1 MSDDNKIIIVPC
13 SGIGKTYGTVSREAA
28 YDLTEDLRPDDTQL
42 VALSMLVLGDE
53 GARAAVD
60 GSQAIT
66 IDGCKLACAT
76 KMVRDSG
83 GTVAKDY
90 AVLDAYRRHK
100 AFKPAGIAELNEG
113 GMQLAHALAEEI
125 AAEID
130 MMKGSQ
136 STDFADSSIKSAKSV
151 DTTSGEADHA

>member
-1 MSDDNKIIIVPC
+1 MSGDKKIIIVPC
-13 SGIGKTYGTVSREAA
+13 SGIGKTYGTVTREAA

-60 GSQAIT
+60 GSQAIA
-66 IDGCKLACAT
+66 IDGCKLACAS
-76 KMVRDSG
+76 KMVRQSG
-83 GTVAKDY
+83 GTVAKEY

-113 GMQLAHALAEEI
+113 GIQLAHALADEI

-130 MMKGSQ
+130 LMKGSQ
-136 STDFADSSIKSAKSV
+136 STDFADSSTQSAKTV
-151 DTTSGEADHA
+151 DTTSGEANNA

>member
-1 MSDDNKIIIVPC
+1 MSGDKKIIIVPC
-13 SGIGKTYGTVSREAA
+13 SGIGKTYGTVTREAA

-42 VALSMLVLGDE
+42 VTLSMLVLGDE

-60 GSQAIT
+60 GSQAIA
-66 IDGCKLACAT
+66 IDGCKLACAS
-76 KMVRDSG
+76 KMVRQSG
-83 GTVAKDY
+83 GTVAKEY

-113 GMQLAHALAEEI
+113 GIQLAHALADEI

-130 MMKGSQ
+130 LMKGSQ
-136 STDFADSSIKSAKSV
+136 STDFADSSTQSAKTV
-151 DTTSGEADHA
+151 DTTSGEANNA

>member
-13 SGIGKTYGTVSREAA
+13 SGIGKTYGTVTREAA

-42 VALSMLVLGDE
+42 VTLSMLVLGDE

-60 GSQAIT
+60 GSQAIA
-66 IDGCKLACAT
+66 IDGCKLACAS
-76 KMVRDSG
+76 KMVRQSG
-83 GTVAKDY
+83 GTVAKEY

-113 GMQLAHALAEEI
+113 GIQLAHALADEI

-130 MMKGSQ
+130 LMKGSQ
-136 STDFADSSIKSAKSV
+136 STDFADSSTQSAKTV
-151 DTTSGEADHA
+151 DTTSGEANNA

>member
-28 YDLTEDLRPDDTQL
+28 YDVVEDLRPDDTQL

-83 GTVAKDY
+83 GTVAKEY
-90 AVLDAYRRHK
+90 AVLDAYRRNK

-113 GMQLAHALAEEI
+113 GIQLAHALAEEI

-130 MMKGSQ
+130 LMKGSQ
-136 STDFADSSIKSAKSV
+136 PTDFADSSIKSAKSV
-151 DTTSGEADHA
+151 DPLSGETDHA

>member
-1 MSDDNKIIIVPC
+1 MSGDKKIIIVPC
-13 SGIGKTYGTVSREAA
+13 SGIGKTYGTVTREAA

-42 VALSMLVLGDE
+42 VALSMLVMGDE

-60 GSQAIT
+60 GSQAIA
-66 IDGCKLACAT
+66 IDGCKLACAS
-76 KMVRDSG
+76 KMVRQSG
-83 GTVAKDY
+83 GTVAKEY

-113 GMQLAHALAEEI
+113 GIQLAHALADEI

-130 MMKGSQ
+130 LMKGSQ
-136 STDFADSSIKSAKSV
+136 STDFADSSTQSAKSV
-151 DTTSGEADHA
+151 DTTSGEANNA

>member
-1 MSDDNKIIIVPC
+1 MNDEKKIVIVPC
-13 SGIGKTYGTVSREAA
+13 SGIGKTYGTVTREAA

-42 VALSMLVLGDE
+42 VTLSMLVLGDE

-60 GSQAIT
+60 GSQAIA
-66 IDGCKLACAT
+66 IDGCKLACASQ
-76 KMVRDSG
+76 MVRQSG
-83 GTVAKDY
+83 GTVAKEY

-113 GMQLAHALAEEI
+113 GIQLAHALADEI

-130 MMKGSQ
+130 LMKGSQ
-136 STDFADSSIKSAKSV
+136 STDFADSSTQSAKTV
-151 DTTSGEADHA
+151 DTTSGEANNA